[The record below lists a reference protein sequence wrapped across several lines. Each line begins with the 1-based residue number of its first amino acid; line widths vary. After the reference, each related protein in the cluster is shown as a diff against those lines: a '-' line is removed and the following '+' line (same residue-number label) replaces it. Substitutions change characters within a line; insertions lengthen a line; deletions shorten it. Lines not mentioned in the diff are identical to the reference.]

1 MKNPYDLGS
10 DLGRLYADLLMEAT
24 PKKRVVAIL
33 SGRFQPFHAGH
44 YYVYDILA
52 RKFGANNTYIGTS
65 DKVEPPRSPFS
76 FADKKKII
84 TTLFS
89 ISPDKIQQLKSP
101 FQPTEILS
109 RFDPK
114 TTVYVSAFG
123 EKDVG
128 RLTHGKYFRE
138 FPTNADIDSLEGY
151 KDAGYYIVVPIGAGG
166 ISGTEVRATFSDPK
180 IDIKKKEELFR
191 KMYNGKFSKP
201 IFDLIIQRISGKLTE
216 GLLEEGVHDP
226 GILKAVFMAG
236 GPGSG
241 KTYAASKIFGI
252 PNKVYF
258 APSGL
263 KVVNSDRALEYLLKK
278 HGYGL
283 DIGSLPPDVQAK
295 ITNED
300 DPNSIKR
307 MAGRITR
314 AMLERYKKERFGMI
328 LDATGRN
335 AEKLQSQME
344 DLKKLGYDIKLV
356 FVNTRLDVAL
366 ARNRARERRLSDD
379 MVTKIWN
386 DTQKNLDHFKK
397 VFGEENVT
405 TLDNSDKL
413 PNNVG
418 KIADQ
423 FVSTPVQNPIGQQWI
438 KQEKY
443 GPKKQHPAEMPVKPR
458 KQHVNPD
465 ARVTNPKTGRKI
477 KVRTALGY
485 EPEHPAHKAA
495 TQLVHAEGK
504 SMISRVLIEKYHTA
518 KWRRKVL
525 LEGGAAGHLAHP
537 FEDSDLTFGDL
548 KKMIESGLEGGL
560 NVEAP
565 VTEKLDG
572 QNISISYR
580 KDKGV
585 VFARNKSHIK
595 DSGLNAMPVSGIKQ
609 MFAGRG
615 ELSDA
620 FGLAA
625 DDLEQGILSLSDKQ
639 REKVFAN
646 GQKFM
651 SVEIIYPS
659 TQNVIPYGMNLLVF
673 HNTIEFDKTGEPIGT
688 NQEDARMLAGMI
700 KQVNQNVQK
709 TFTFRGPV
717 VVSLPRSENFAQRKS
732 YFLGKL
738 SRIQGEYG
746 LKDSDPLM
754 MWHQRWWE
762 DFITDQAT
770 KMKYGMPNNVL
781 DGLLKRW
788 AFLDPGAFPINA
800 MKSVI
805 TSEDFL
811 NWVLSYDKANHAAQF
826 KKNVEPLEMLFLELG
841 TEILENAR
849 GLISISPGDAADRL
863 RKDLDNAVREL
874 SSTTDVKKMAK
885 VRDNLQKIQALGI
898 ERLVPSEG
906 IVFVFKGKMYKLTG
920 EFAPLN
926 QILGALKY

>member
-1 MKNPYDLGS
+1 MTNPYDLGNE
-10 DLGRLYADLLMEAT
+10 LGKLYAEILMEAT

-44 YYVYDILA
+44 YYLYNILA
-52 RKFGANNTYIGTS
+52 RKFGEGNTYIGTS
-65 DKVEPPRSPFS
+65 NVVEPPRSPFS
-76 FADKKKII
+76 FADKKTII
-84 TTLFS
+84 TTLFP
-89 ISPDKIQQLKSP
+89 ISPDKVQQLKSP
-101 FQPTEILS
+101 FQPTEILN

-114 TTVYVSAFG
+114 TTVYVSIFG
-123 EKDVG
+123 EKDLG

-138 FPTNADIDSLEGY
+138 FPNNANIDSLEGY
-151 KDAGYYIVVPIGAGG
+151 KDAGYYIIAPIGAGG
-166 ISGTEVRATFSDPK
+166 ISGTEVRATFSNPK

-201 IFDLIIQRISGKLTE
+201 IFDLIIQRLGGKLTE
-216 GLLEEGVHDP
+216 GILEEGVHDP
-226 GILKAVFMAG
+226 GILKAVFMVG

-241 KTYAASKIFGI
+241 KTYAASKIFGV
-252 PNKVYF
+252 PDKTYF

-263 KVVNSDRALEYLLKK
+263 KVVNSDRVLEYLLKK
-278 HGYGL
+278 NGYGL
-283 DIGSLPPDVQAK
+283 DIDALPSEVQAK

-307 MAGRITR
+307 VAGRITR
-314 AMLERYKKERFGMI
+314 SILQRYENERYGMI

-335 AEKLQSQME
+335 AEKIESQLQR
-344 DLKKLGYDIKLV
+344 LKSLGYDTKLV
-356 FVNTRLDVAL
+356 FVNTSLEVAM
-366 ARNRARERRLSDD
+366 ARNKARARRLPDEL
-379 MVTKIWN
+379 VKKIWQ
-386 DTQKNLDHFKK
+386 DTQNNLAHFKK
-397 VFGEENVT
+397 IFGEENVT
-405 TLDNSDKL
+405 TLDNNSKL
-413 PNNVG
+413 PTNVS

-423 FVSTPVQNPIGQQWI
+423 FIATPVQNPIGQQWI

-443 GPKKQHPAEMPVKPR
+443 GPRKQHPAEMPAKVR

-495 TQLVHAEGK
+495 AQLVHAEGK
-504 SMISRVLIEKYHTA
+504 SMISRVLIEKYHTNQ
-518 KWRRKVL
+518 WRRRIL

-537 FEDSDLTFGDL
+537 FEDGGLTFGDL
-548 KKMIESGLEGGL
+548 KKMIESGLEGRL

-585 VFARNKSHIK
+585 IFARNKSHIK

-651 SVEIIYPS
+651 SVEIIYPA

-688 NQEDARMLAGMI
+688 NSEDARMLAGMI
-700 KQVNQNVQK
+700 KQINQNVQK

-717 VVSLPRSENFAQRKS
+717 VVSLPRSENFGQRKS
-732 YFLGKL
+732 YFLTKL
-738 SRIQGEYG
+738 ARIQGEFG
-746 LKDSDPLM
+746 LKDSDQLM

-762 DFITDQAT
+762 EFITKQAT
-770 KMKYGMPNNVL
+770 KMKYAMPNTVL
-781 DGLLKRW
+781 EGLLKRW
-788 AFLDPGAFPINA
+788 AFLDPGAFSVVS
-800 MKSVI
+800 MKATI
-805 TSEDFL
+805 TSPDFL
-811 NWVLSYDKANHAAQF
+811 DWAISYDKTNHAQQF
-826 KKNVEPLEMLFLELG
+826 KKNIEPLEMLFLELG

-863 RKDLDNAVREL
+863 RADLDNAVREL
-874 SSTTDVKKMAK
+874 SSTTDVRKMAK
-885 VRDNLQKIQALGI
+885 VRDNLQKIQALGV

-906 IVFVFKGKMYKLTG
+906 IVFIFKGKMYKLTG